1 VSESRPIESRTTN
14 MITVARAVAWRS
26 IHNFLTNPAFLV
38 PSLLFPLF
46 FFVSFAGGL
55 AAIGEVPGFDFPS
68 G

>member
-1 VSESRPIESRTTN
+1 VSAPRSAGFRT
-14 MITVARAVAWRS
+14 IALAVAWRS
-26 IHNFLTNPAFLV
+26 IRIFLSNPAFLV
-38 PSLLFPLF
+38 PAVIFPLF